1 MIPISAYLFIS
12 AALFCIGIALCLT
25 KKNVIVVLMG
35 IELMLNAANLN
46 LVAFSQYDNG
56 QFQGQFFSLFVIVVA
71 AAEVAVALAI
81 VIKAYQHYQTT
92 DLDKMNQLGD

>member
-1 MIPISAYLFIS
+1 MIPILPYLYIS
-12 AALFCIGIALCLT
+12 AALFCIGIALVII

-46 LVAFSQYDNG
+46 LVAFSQYDG
-56 QFQGQFFSLFVIVVA
+56 GKLQGQFFTLFVIVVA

-81 VIKAYQHYQTT
+81 VINAYKYYQSS
-92 DLDKMNQLGD
+92 DLNQFNQLKD